1 MSKGLLRAPLGV
13 IMLLDF
19 QFGTGP
25 VLNVRGKCPK
35 RGEYGDFHFW
45 TRYIGK
51 PEEDSAY
58 CSHCGAEVVLRIEAH
73 LEAVHT
79 REE

>member
-1 MSKGLLRAPLGV
+1 
-13 IMLLDF
+13 MLLDF

-35 RGEYGDFHFW
+35 CGEYGDFPFR

-51 PEEDSAY
+51 PEEDSTY
-58 CSHCGAEVVLRIEAH
+58 CSHCGAEVVLHIETH
-73 LEAVHT
+73 LEMVRV
-79 REE
+79 RED